1 MDTTNQTTNGA
12 SKVVV
17 KRTRVMS
24 RSRNSAKNST
34 INKLKVSPKVSHN
47 KNLIMKTNQSL
58 KRQRNNQICYSKIQT
73 KASLAMLVRMEM
85 RIKISSMENLKSIVY
100 EFRLIKFKI

>member
-1 MDTTNQTTNGA
+1 MGMTNQTTNGA
-12 SKVVV
+12 SKAVA

-34 INKLKVSPKVSHN
+34 INKLKVSHN

-58 KRQRNNQICYSKIQT
+58 KRQRNNRIFFRKIRT
-73 KASLAMLVRMEM
+73 KASLAMVVRMEM